1 MASLL
6 QVTGLTKVYGKR
18 GAATR
23 ALDGVDL
30 SLEAGEY
37 VGIMGASGS
46 GKTTL
51 LNCVSTIDKPTS
63 GSILVEGRE
72 LTRLKGR
79 ELSITTFREGD
90 RADTGHRRAIKG
102 LGFAEAELLVE
113 FGYPTPVSY
122 THLTLPTNSRG

>member
-6 QVTGLTKVYGKR
+6 QVTGLTKIYGKR

-63 GSILVEGRE
+63 GSILGAGAHPSEG
-72 LTRLKGR
+72 
-79 ELSITTFREGD
+79 EG
-90 RADTGHRRAIKG
+90 AH
-102 LGFAEAELLVE
+102 
-113 FGYPTPVSY
+113 PVSPGAIGL
-122 THLTLPTNSRG
+122 HLPGLQPAGHPHRL